1 MITNIIL
8 GTAILILVIL
18 DILHTVEIQRIK
30 EEIILV
36 KKVQICLDN
45 EIKKL
50 M

>member
-8 GTAILILVIL
+8 GTAILILAIL

-30 EEIILV
+30 EEITLL
-36 KKVQICLDN
+36 KKVQIYFDN

-50 M
+50 K